1 MRSAV
6 SVITQH
12 HFCIPVVSPGSVPSI
27 SDATTSPDAALPHS
41 AVHSVMSG
49 RDILGFL
56 VYMCDHTL
64 PPDATGATSELGIIT
79 ASDSSSDSTDAED
92 AAGV

>member
-1 MRSAV
+1 
-6 SVITQH
+6 
-12 HFCIPVVSPGSVPSI
+12 
-27 SDATTSPDAALPHS
+27 
-41 AVHSVMSG
+41 MSG